1 VRFRARQK
9 KSGKERQAVKK
20 DLHTLEQRL
29 RAEPESE
36 ELRKEMLSA
45 CLAPGLEG
53 SPLRVRHVAE
63 YLRRFPRGI
72 FARCPFTHIDPVAFP
87 EAFRLVE
94 EIWLDQQ
101 RAHPGDPA
109 IARGIALYVAAADRP
124 RAAGLLRAALGSHPG
139 DVHAWLDL
147 GRVAPEATERLR
159 ALLEARRLGAVQSNL
174 LASVARAALETG
186 DLAVALDAGNEL
198 LSLVREARLAHGEKL
213 DWTERGNACW
223 EKARSSCADDATA
236 RMLVKAIADHAN
248 RKHWGHTALGVV
260 ALRNGDV
267 VAAREHL
274 LHSAAVVGEPRLS
287 SYGSSF
293 LLARELCARGEWQPV
308 SDYLQACAA
317 FWQTEL
323 LAHWQEKLQRQELP
337 EFPNQ

>member
-1 VRFRARQK
+1 M
-9 KSGKERQAVKK
+9 KK

-36 ELRKEMLSA
+36 ELRKEILSA
-45 CLAPGLEG
+45 CLTPGLEG
-53 SPLRVRHVAE
+53 SALRIRHVAE

-94 EIWLDQQ
+94 EIWLAAHS
-101 RAHPGDPA
+101 AHPNDPA
-109 IARGIALYVAAADRP
+109 IARGIALYVAAADRQ
-124 RAAGLLRAALGSHPG
+124 RAAGLLREALRCHPG

-147 GRVAPEATERLR
+147 GRVAPESTERLR
-159 ALLEARRLGAVQSNL
+159 ALLEARRLGAAQTNL
-174 LASVARAALETG
+174 LAWIARAALETG
-186 DLAVALDAGNEL
+186 ELAVAMGAGNEL

-223 EKARSSCADDATA
+223 EKARSSCTDDATA
-236 RMLVKAIADHAN
+236 RILVKAIGDHAN

-287 SYGSSF
+287 SYGPSF
-293 LLARELCARGEWQPV
+293 LLARELCARGEWRSV
-308 SDYLQACAA
+308 SEYLHACEA
-317 FWQTEL
+317 FWETEL
-323 LAHWQEKLQRQELP
+323 LLHWQEQLERQELP
-337 EFPNQ
+337 EFPDQ